1 MQQRLIASL
10 LLRGRTPAG
19 RAALTLAADDPTL
32 AARRKLCDLPLAA
45 RDLRDRV
52 SAVLRKVRAQALRV
66 HEVRARPL
74 VALTVADRPLVAL
87 VLADRAAH
95 ATT

>member
-19 RAALTLAADDPTL
+19 
-32 AARRKLCDLPLAA
+32 